1 MRVPNSIIYNLDL
14 QIWDWRREDWDAY
27 DVDVGPTAEATVIRE
42 GLERYLGPLGRVRLR
57 LVREEGGGFL
67 NLNMLGVEFEGRYA
81 SEDMAARRGAS

>member
-1 MRVPNSIIYNLDL
+1 MWMWGQRQKQ
-14 QIWDWRREDWDAY
+14 QI
-27 DVDVGPTAEATVIRE
+27 IRE
-42 GLERYLGPLGRVRLR
+42 GLDRYLGPLERVRLR